1 MPGLAPESWRAE
13 LGQPRFSLVVFDK
26 GGTLIDFRAM
36 WCDWAIEIARRLEA
50 EVGLSI
56 ADRFFAAIGFDPRS
70 GYIDPL
76 GKLAVLPLPS
86 LRALTPDVL
95 VEAGLEREAA
105 EATVARVW
113 FTPDPVASARPLAD
127 LPALFRAL
135 RERGVK
141 IAIATMDG
149 RASTEGGLAATGL
162 QTLVDAV
169 VCGDDGLP
177 HKPAPDMVWAACRAM
192 DVPPLHTVVVGDSVT
207 DMQMG
212 RNAGAGLNVGVLS
225 GVTSEELLAL
235 YADVLIADVSELM

>member
-1 MPGLAPESWRAE
+1 MPGLIPESWRAAI
-13 LGQPRFSLVVFDK
+13 GRPRFPLVVFDK

-50 EVGLSI
+50 QVSLSI
-56 ADRFFAAIGFDPRS
+56 ADRFFVAIGFDPRS

-76 GKLAVLPLPS
+76 GKLAVLPVS
-86 LRALTPDVL
+86 GLRALTPDVL

-113 FTPDPVASARPLAD
+113 FTPDPVTSARPLAD
-127 LPALFRAL
+127 LRALFRVL

-149 RASTEGGLAATGL
+149 RASTEGGLAALGL

-192 DVPPLHTVVVGDSVT
+192 DVSPLHTVVVGDSVT
-207 DMQMG
+207 DMRMG
-212 RNAGAGLNVGVLS
+212 RSAGAGLNVGVLS
-225 GVTSEELLAL
+225 GVTSEELLAR

>member
-1 MPGLAPESWRAE
+1 MPGSIPESWRAE
-13 LGQPRFSLVVFDK
+13 MGPPRFSLIVFDK

-36 WCDWAIEIARRLEA
+36 WCDWAIEMARRLEA

-56 ADRFFAAIGFDPRS
+56 ADRFFVAIGFDPRS

-76 GKLAVLPLPS
+76 GKLAVLPVS
-86 LRALTPDVL
+86 GLRALTPDVL
-95 VEAGLEREAA
+95 VEAGLEQAAA

-135 RERGVK
+135 RECGIK

-149 RASTEGGLAATGL
+149 RASTEGGLAALGL

-169 VCGDDGLP
+169 ICGDDGLP
-177 HKPAPDMVWAACRAM
+177 HKPAPDMVWAACRA
-192 DVPPLHTVVVGDSVT
+192 VGVSPVHTVVIGDSIT

-212 RNAGAGLNVGVLS
+212 RSAGAGLNVGVLS

-235 YADVLIADVSELM
+235 YADVLIADVRELM

>member
-1 MPGLAPESWRAE
+1 MPGLIPEPWRAAM
-13 LGQPRFSLVVFDK
+13 GRPRFSLVVFDK

-50 EVGLSI
+50 QVGFSI
-56 ADRFFAAIGFDPRS
+56 ANRFFVAIGFDPRS

-76 GKLAVLPLPS
+76 GKLAVLPVS
-86 LRALTPDVL
+86 GLRALTPDVL

-105 EATVARVW
+105 EAAVARVW
-113 FTPDPVASARPLAD
+113 FTPDPAASARPLAD
-127 LPALFRAL
+127 LPALFRVL

-149 RASTEGGLAATGL
+149 RASTEGGLAALSL

-177 HKPAPDMVWAACRAM
+177 HKPAPDMVWAACRA
-192 DVPPLHTVVVGDSVT
+192 VGVSPLHTVVVGDSIT

-212 RNAGAGLNVGVLS
+212 RSAGAGLNVGVLS
-225 GVTSEELLAL
+225 GVTLEEFLAP

>member
-1 MPGLAPESWRAE
+1 MPGLIPESWRAAI
-13 LGQPRFSLVVFDK
+13 GQSRFSLVVFDK

-36 WCDWAIEIARRLEA
+36 WCDWAIEMARRLEA

-56 ADRFFAAIGFDPRS
+56 AARFFVAIGFDPRS

-76 GKLAVLPLPS
+76 GKLAVLPVS
-86 LRALTPDVL
+86 GLRALTPDVL
-95 VEAGLEREAA
+95 VEAGLERKAA
-105 EATVARVW
+105 ETTVARVW
-113 FTPDPVASARPLAD
+113 FTPDPAASARPLAD

-149 RASTEGGLAATGL
+149 RASTEGGLAALGL

-177 HKPAPDMVWAACRAM
+177 HKPAPDMVWAACRA
-192 DVPPLHTVVVGDSVT
+192 VGVSPLHTVVVGDSIT

-212 RNAGAGLNVGVLS
+212 RSAGVGLNVGVLS
-225 GVTSEELLAL
+225 GVTLEEFLAPH
-235 YADVLIADVSELM
+235 ADVLIADVSELM

>member
-1 MPGLAPESWRAE
+1 MPGSIPESWRAE
-13 LGQPRFSLVVFDK
+13 MGPPRFSLVVFDK

-36 WCDWAIEIARRLEA
+36 WCDWAIEMARRLEA
-50 EVGLSI
+50 EVRLPF
-56 ADRFFAAIGFDPRS
+56 ADRFFVAIGFDPRS

-76 GKLAVLPLPS
+76 GKLAVLPVS
-86 LRALTPDVL
+86 GLRALTPDVL
-95 VEAGLEREAA
+95 VEAGLEQAAA

-135 RERGVK
+135 RERGIK

-149 RASTEGGLAATGL
+149 RASTKGGLAALGL

-169 VCGDDGLP
+169 ICGDDGLP
-177 HKPAPDMVWAACRAM
+177 HKPAPDMVWAACRA
-192 DVPPLHTVVVGDSVT
+192 VGVSPVHTVVIGDSIT

-212 RNAGAGLNVGVLS
+212 RSAGAGLNVGVLS

-235 YADVLIADVSELM
+235 YADVLIADVRELM